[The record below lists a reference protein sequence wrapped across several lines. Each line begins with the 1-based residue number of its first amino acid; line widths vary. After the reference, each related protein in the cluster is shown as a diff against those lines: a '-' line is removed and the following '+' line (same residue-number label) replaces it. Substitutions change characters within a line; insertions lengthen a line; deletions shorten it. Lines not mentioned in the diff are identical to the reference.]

1 MVRQR
6 DEGKEDDTL
15 CLRTRGEQDA
25 GGWVD
30 DRQSNRRKG
39 LDKNERKVTG

>member
-1 MVRQR
+1 MVGRR
-6 DEGKEDDTL
+6 DEGKGDDTL

-30 DRQSNRRKG
+30 DRQINRRKG
-39 LDKNERKVTG
+39 EFGQK

>member
-39 LDKNERKVTG
+39 EFGQK